1 MTKAQTKQLTMIQA
15 YIDNNMIDTAAR
27 SLSAMVRSAM
37 SKKSQQ
43 ELLSIAIKTNLVAH
57 QEFII

>member
-1 MTKAQTKQLTMIQA
+1 MTKAQNKQLAMIQI
-15 YIDNNMIDTAAR
+15 YIDNGMTDTAAR

-43 ELLSIAIKTNLVAH
+43 ELLSIAIKTNLVSNL
-57 QEFII
+57 EFII